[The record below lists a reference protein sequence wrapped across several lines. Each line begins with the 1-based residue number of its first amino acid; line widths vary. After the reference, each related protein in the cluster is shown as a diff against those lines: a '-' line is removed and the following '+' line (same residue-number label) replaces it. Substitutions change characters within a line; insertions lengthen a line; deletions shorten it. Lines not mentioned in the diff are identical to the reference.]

1 MNINVVFHL
10 VELVQEMNIERNIY
24 PAGISL
30 KPSVMQSC
38 PICVKI
44 PMPIIQTQSVPV
56 GNTKLLIRNGKDIGI
71 ETRGK

>member
-1 MNINVVFHL
+1 MAW
-10 VELVQEMNIERNIY
+10 

-56 GNTKLLIRNGKDIGI
+56 GNTKLLIINGKDKGI
-71 ETRGK
+71 ETKGK